1 MKSTSL
7 LAIKSEFVACNV
19 HVKAH
24 LWPKAGSKKTRN
36 SSNAPA
42 KKRRFRVIQI
52 IVESRNINLK

>member
-24 LWPKAGSKKTRN
+24 IWPKAGTKKNEKFLERA
-36 SSNAPA
+36 SQKAS
-42 KKRRFRVIQI
+42 V
-52 IVESRNINLK
+52 